1 MKPPKWAWL
10 SVAAV
15 AAAFIVFQ
23 PWRVLSTDIWLALVC
38 GREIFAHGLPHH
50 DMLTSGTLGKT
61 WTDQQWL
68 AQAILYAIDRAAGLR
83 SALVVQALMTGATFM
98 LTSRYALKRASL
110 ASAFVYGLAGFG
122 LGATFFTLRPQMF
135 SLLGFAALLVLL
147 GEDYEKPSKR
157 VFWTIPILCV
167 WANLHGVV
175 VLAAAFVGL
184 RAFFDLVHK
193 RFARGVLLG
202 ALAAPAPLFSPYARE
217 LPRYFHEIGR
227 LQDPVRELPIQ
238 EWNRVE
244 WPSDIPYFFIAAFTL
259 VLLAVVHWKKL
270 ARPTVFESVVIA
282 GTAIAPLTASRHLQ
296 WFGLAIAA
304 YAPRA
309 LDSVEVIREGRVIDK
324 AASLMRFLAPVA
336 FVVCTVRLYSMSDA
350 SLEREYPRDVLPVL
364 KRTAAEH
371 PESKIAI
378 SDYFAD
384 WALWYIPELE
394 GRVVF
399 NVRFELLDDAQAR
412 AMGTFSFAKRGWE
425 ALYPDAHIVLVTR
438 KNHKDLDHGLEA
450 RGATVIW
457 SDAIGR
463 LFWRAADR

>member
-1 MKPPKWAWL
+1 MPVKPPRWGWL
-10 SVAAV
+10 SVAAI

-68 AQAILYAIDRAAGLR
+68 AQTIMYAIVRVAGLR
-83 SALVVQALMTGATFM
+83 SAIVVQALITGATFT
-98 LTSRYALKRASL
+98 LTSRYALTRAGL
-110 ASAFVYGLAGFG
+110 ASTFVYGLAGFG

-147 GEDYEKPSKR
+147 GDDYEKPSRR
-157 VFWTIPILCV
+157 VFWTIPILCL

-184 RAFFDLVHK
+184 RGFFDILQK
-193 RFARGVLLG
+193 RFARGILLG
-202 ALAAPAPLFSPYARE
+202 ALAAPTPLFSPYARD

-238 EWNRVE
+238 EWNPVQ

-259 VLLAVVHWKKL
+259 VLLAIVHWKKL
-270 ARPTVFESVVIA
+270 ARPSAFESVVIA
-282 GTAIAPLTASRHLQ
+282 GTAIAPLMASRHLQ

-304 YAPRA
+304 YAPRM
-309 LDSVEVIREGRVIDK
+309 LDSIEAIREGRVIDK
-324 AASLMRFLAPVA
+324 AASLMRVVAPIA
-336 FVVCTVRLYSMSDA
+336 CVVCVVRLYAMMSDA
-350 SLEREYPRDVLPVL
+350 SLEREYPRDALPVL
-364 KRTAAEH
+364 KKTAAEH
-371 PESKIAI
+371 ADSNIAI

-394 GRVVF
+394 GRIVF
-399 NVRFELLDDAQAR
+399 DVRFELLDDAQAR

-425 ALYPDAHIVLVTR
+425 SLYPDAHIVLVTR
-438 KNHKDLDHGLEA
+438 KNHKDLDHLLEA

-457 SDAIGR
+457 SDAVGR
-463 LFWRAADR
+463 LFVR

>member
-1 MKPPKWAWL
+1 VKPPKWAWL
-10 SVAAV
+10 SVASV

-38 GREIFAHGLPHH
+38 GREIFAHGLPRH

-68 AQAILYAIDRAAGLR
+68 AQVILYVIDRAAGLR
-83 SALVVQALMTGATFM
+83 TALVVQALMTGATFM
-98 LTSRYALKRASL
+98 LTSRYALKRASV
-110 ASAFVYGLAGFG
+110 SSTFVYGLAGFG

-147 GEDYEKPSKR
+147 GEDAEKPSRR

-184 RAFFDLVHK
+184 RAFFDILQK
-193 RFARGVLLG
+193 RWARGVLLG
-202 ALAAPAPLFSPYARE
+202 ALAAPTPLFSPYARE
-217 LPRYFHEIGR
+217 LPRYFREIGR

-244 WPSDIPYFFIAAFTL
+244 WPSDIPYFLIAAITV
-259 VLLAVVHWKKL
+259 VLLVVVHRKKL
-270 ARPTVFESVVIA
+270 SRPTAFESVVIA
-282 GTAIAPLTASRHLQ
+282 GTAIAPLMASRHLQ

-309 LDSVEVIREGRVIDK
+309 LDSIEVIREGRVIDK
-324 AASLMRFLAPVA
+324 AASVMRVAGPVA
-336 FVVCTVRLYSMSDA
+336 VVVFVVRLYAMSDA
-350 SLEREYPRDVLPVL
+350 SLEREYPREVLPVL
-364 KRTAAEH
+364 AKTAADH

-399 NVRFELLDDAQAR
+399 DVRFELLDDAQAR

-425 ALYPDAHIVLVTR
+425 ALYPDAKIVLLTR
-438 KNHKDLDHGLEA
+438 KHHKELDHGLEA
-450 RGATVIW
+450 RGARVLW
-457 SDAIGR
+457 SDEIGR
-463 LFWRAADR
+463 LFWREP

>member
-1 MKPPKWAWL
+1 VTPPRWAWL

-23 PWRVLSTDIWLALVC
+23 PYRVLSTDIWLALVS

-68 AQAILYAIDRAAGLR
+68 AQAIIYAIDRAAGLR
-83 SALVVQALMTGATFM
+83 FTLVVQALITGVTFM
-98 LTSRYALKRASL
+98 MTARYALKRASL
-110 ASAFVYGLAGFG
+110 ASTFVYGLAGFG

-147 GEDYEKPSKR
+147 GDDYEKPSKR
-157 VFWTIPILCV
+157 VFWTIPILCL

-175 VLAAAFVGL
+175 SLGAALVGL
-184 RAFFDLVHK
+184 RGFFDIVHK
-193 RFARGVLLG
+193 RWGRGILLG
-202 ALAAPAPLFSPYARE
+202 ALAAPTPLFSPYALE
-217 LPRYFHEIGR
+217 LPAYFRAIGR
-227 LQDPVRELPIQ
+227 LQDPVRDLPIQ

-244 WPSDIPYFFIAAFTL
+244 LPSDIPYAIIAAFTI
-259 VLLAVVHWKKL
+259 VLLVVVHWKKL
-270 ARPTVFESVVIA
+270 ARPSAFESVVLV
-282 GTAIAPLTASRHLQ
+282 GTALAPLMASRHLQ
-296 WFGLAIAA
+296 WLGLTLAA

-309 LDSVEVIREGRVIDK
+309 LDSIEVIRDGRVIDK
-324 AASLMRFLAPVA
+324 AASLMRVLAPIA
-336 FVVCTVRLYSMSDA
+336 FVVCVVRLYVMSDA
-350 SLEREYPRDVLPVL
+350 SLEREYPCDVLPTL
-364 KRTAAEH
+364 KKTAEEH

-384 WALWYIPELE
+384 WVLWYLPELE

-399 NVRFELLDDAQAR
+399 DVRFELLDDAQAR

-425 ALYPDAHIVLVTR
+425 PLYPDAKIVLVTR
-438 KNHKDLDHGLEA
+438 KNHKDLDHALEA
-450 RGATVIW
+450 HGASVIW

-463 LFWRAADR
+463 LFWRDR